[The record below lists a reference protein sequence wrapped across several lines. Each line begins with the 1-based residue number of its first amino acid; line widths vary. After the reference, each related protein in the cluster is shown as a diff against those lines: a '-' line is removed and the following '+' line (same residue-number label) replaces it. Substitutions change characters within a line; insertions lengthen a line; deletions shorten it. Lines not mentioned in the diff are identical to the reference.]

1 MINTSKKNMHIH
13 TSRSKQAIFGGGLRS
28 KRNVFTDEKMIQSIS
43 ICNNRPIITPLKFDD
58 MVGSSS
64 SVVHNNNK
72 NITNRQFYNQR
83 TQSIRK
89 TNS

>member
-1 MINTSKKNMHIH
+1 MHIH

-64 SVVHNNNK
+64 VVNNNK
-72 NITNRQFYNQR
+72 NITSRQYYNQQ

>member
-1 MINTSKKNMHIH
+1 M
-13 TSRSKQAIFGGGLRS
+13 RS

-43 ICNNRPIITPLKFDD
+43 ISNNRPIITPLKFDD

-64 SVVHNNNK
+64 SIVHNNNK
-72 NITNRQFYNQR
+72 NITSRQFYNQQQ

>member
-1 MINTSKKNMHIH
+1 MHIH
-13 TSRSKQAIFGGGLRS
+13 TSRSKQALINGGGLRS

-72 NITNRQFYNQR
+72 NITSRQFYNQR

>member
-1 MINTSKKNMHIH
+1 MQIH

-64 SVVHNNNK
+64 VVHNNNK
-72 NITNRQFYNQR
+72 NITSRQFYNQQQ